1 MNTDL
6 IAVGDVHCKIN
17 AYHDIIKKY
26 DCDSMQVGDFG
37 FDIEHQWHLDNVDNS
52 KHKVN
57 FGNHDDYNFLNK
69 PHSLGDFSYI
79 EKYNLLSV
87 RGAFSVDQYKRT
99 EGIDWFRNE
108 ELDYNEMNLAIDLCE
123 LKKPKIIIS
132 HDCPHEV
139 RKHLFGIHEKSI
151 TSNGLQ
157 GMFEVHQPDIWI
169 FGHHHKKKN
178 EIINGT
184 RFICLAE
191 LEIFKI

>member
-1 MNTDL
+1 MNNEL
-6 IAVGDVHCKIN
+6 IIIGDVHCKTN
-17 AYHDIIKKY
+17 AYFDILKKY
-26 DCDSMQVGDFG
+26 NGESIQVGDFG
-37 FDIEHQWHLDNVDNS
+37 FDIEHKWHLDNIDSV

-57 FGNHDDYNFLNK
+57 FGNHDDYTFLNQ

-79 EKYNLLSV
+79 DTYNLLSV

-123 LKKPKIIIS
+123 LRKPKIIVS

-139 RKHLFGIHEKSI
+139 RKHIFGIHEKSI

-157 GMFEVHQPDIWI
+157 GMFELHQPDIWL
-169 FGHHHKKKN
+169 FGHHHKSKD
-178 EIINGT
+178 ERINGT

-191 LEIFKI
+191 LETFKF